1 MAIYREVNYTIAM
14 ETEWKVAH
22 GPKGYA
28 FAIKRD
34 DNSDVCVL
42 HNGLT
47 PQDKALATLISA
59 TPDLLEAL
67 QKIVEWYGRRNN
79 GDGALFSAEY
89 QPLEIQRAM
98 QAIAKATGNA

>member
-1 MAIYREVNYTIAM
+1 M
-14 ETEWKVAH
+14 EKDWCVSH
-22 GPKGYA
+22 GYKGLA
-28 FAIKRD
+28 FAVKRPD
-34 DNSDVCVL
+34 GGTVCNL
-42 HNGLT
+42 AEGLR
-47 PQDKALATLISA
+47 PEEKQLATLISA

-98 QAIAKATGNA
+98 QAIAKATSNA